1 LRRLSTLDCDPDLD
15 LDLDPDLDLDLDHDP
30 DLDLDPDP
38 DLDRDNRDL
47 GGAKHPR
54 AALRASLRMQQGML
68 CSLDSVRVLH
78 G

>member
-1 LRRLSTLDCDPDLD
+1 VLCRRARFEETLDSRLSTLDCDPDLD
-15 LDLDPDLDLDLDHDP
+15 HDH
-30 DLDLDPDP
+30 